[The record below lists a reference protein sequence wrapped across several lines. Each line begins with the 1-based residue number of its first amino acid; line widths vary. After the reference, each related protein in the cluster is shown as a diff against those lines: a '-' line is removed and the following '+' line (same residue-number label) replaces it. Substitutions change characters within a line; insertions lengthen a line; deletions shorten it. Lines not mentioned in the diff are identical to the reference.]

1 MPYSLTTLGRSEVN
15 PNGRYIAARRAFA
28 TLDEAQE
35 YIDQIDYH
43 YEIPEEG
50 GTITLEDGT
59 MIEVGPIEWLDIYA
73 ALDVSADE
81 AEEHWR
87 VAGESQSQ
95 YEERVID
102 AYNTAQR

>member
-15 PNGRYIAARRAFA
+15 PTGRYIAARRAFA
-28 TLDEAQE
+28 TPDKAQE

-43 YEIPEEG
+43 YEVPEEG
-50 GTITLEDGT
+50 GTITLEDDT
-59 MIEVGPIEWLDIYA
+59 VIEVKPVEWLDIYA

-81 AEEHWR
+81 AEERWR

-95 YEERVID
+95 YEERVLD
-102 AYNTAQR
+102 AYNAAQR